1 MYFCTL
7 PLGVQ
12 NRIAIGAGCFTWK
25 ETNFNAFQLGYFRK
39 TMKKNIPNFITLV
52 NLFMGCCA
60 LASIMY
66 GQFVQAFFFSLASGV
81 ADFLDGMMARWLK
94 AKSEFGTQ
102 LDSLADM
109 VSFGVV
115 PGAILYILLVKGLAG
130 RDVLPIELTLTAA
143 PAFLVTLFAA
153 IRLAIFNIDDCQ
165 SENFLGMPTPSA
177 TMFCVGLL
185 LIYHFDSFGM
195 GSLVT
200 KPYFLYPVIVVLSG
214 LMVARF
220 PMFGMK
226 FKNLSWE
233 GNVIRFTFAAF
244 ALLMILFFREAS
256 FSLIVLAYILFSTV
270 ENYVL
275 KH

>member
-1 MYFCTL
+1 
-7 PLGVQ
+7 
-12 NRIAIGAGCFTWK
+12 
-25 ETNFNAFQLGYFRK
+25 
-39 TMKKNIPNFITLV
+39 MKKNIPNFITLI
-52 NLFMGCCA
+52 NLFLGCCA

-81 ADFLDGMMARWLK
+81 ADFLDGTMARLLK
-94 AKSEFGTQ
+94 VKSEFGTQ

-115 PGAILYILLVKGLAG
+115 PGAILYILLVKGFSG
-130 RDVLPIELTLTAA
+130 REVLPIELTLAAA

-153 IRLAIFNIDDCQ
+153 IRLAIFNIDECQ
-165 SENFLGMPTPSA
+165 SENFIGMPTPSV

-200 KPYFLYPVIVVLSG
+200 QPYFLYPAIVLLSW

-226 FKNLSWE
+226 FKSLSWE
-233 GNVIRFTFAAF
+233 GNEIRFIFAAS
-244 ALLMILFFREAS
+244 ALLMMLLLREAS
-256 FSLIVLAYILFSTV
+256 FSLIVLAYILFSTID
-270 ENYVL
+270 NYVL

>member
-1 MYFCTL
+1 
-7 PLGVQ
+7 
-12 NRIAIGAGCFTWK
+12 
-25 ETNFNAFQLGYFRK
+25 
-39 TMKKNIPNFITLV
+39 MKRNIPNVITLI
-52 NLFMGCCA
+52 NLFLGCCA

-81 ADFLDGMMARWLK
+81 ADFLDGTVARWLR

-115 PGAILYILLVKGLAG
+115 PGAALYMLLVKGFAG
-130 RDVLPIELTLTAA
+130 PDVLPIELTLAA
-143 PAFLVTLFAA
+143 SPAFLVTLFAA
-153 IRLAIFNIDDCQ
+153 IRLAIFNLDDCQ

-185 LIYHFDSFGM
+185 LIYHYDSFGL
-195 GSLVT
+195 GHLVT
-200 KPYFLYPVIVVLSG
+200 RPYFLYPVIVMLSG
-214 LMVARF
+214 LMVVRF

-226 FKNLSWE
+226 FKNLSWQ
-233 GNVIRFTFAAF
+233 GNELRFIFAAF
-244 ALLMILFFREAS
+244 ALVMLLLLHEAS
-256 FSLIVLAYILFSTV
+256 FSLIVLAYILFSTIDKF
-270 ENYVL
+270 VL

>member
-1 MYFCTL
+1 
-7 PLGVQ
+7 
-12 NRIAIGAGCFTWK
+12 
-25 ETNFNAFQLGYFRK
+25 
-39 TMKKNIPNFITLV
+39 MKKNIPNFITLA

-81 ADFLDGMMARWLK
+81 ADFLDGTLARWLK
-94 AKSEFGTQ
+94 VKSEFGTQ

-115 PGAILYILLVKGLAG
+115 PGAVLYMLLVKGFSG
-130 RDVLPIELTLTAA
+130 REVLPIQLTMAAA

-165 SENFLGMPTPSA
+165 SENFIGMPTPSV
-177 TMFCVGLL
+177 TMFSMGLL

-195 GSLVT
+195 GSLVVN
-200 KPYFLYPVIVVLSG
+200 PYFLYPVIALLSL
-214 LMVARF
+214 LMVVRF

-226 FKNLSWE
+226 FKTLSWQ
-233 GNVIRFTFAAF
+233 GNEIRFIFAAS
-244 ALLMILFFREAS
+244 ALLMMLLLKEAS
-256 FSLIVLAYILFSTV
+256 FSLIIVAYVLFAAID
-270 ENYVL
+270 NYVL
-275 KH
+275 GR